1 MENLV
6 YEPKKVMINGKEH
19 TVKRLGL
26 QNVFQFIRILKSA
39 GIVHQFSSMIR
50 DMDVKSNSDFVPLT
64 AEQIKEFDENE
75 KKKYD
80 ERLAEWE
87 AGEVEREE
95 ERQERMIQTA
105 LNLFMSVEDAE
116 KDVYPLLATL
126 IDLPEAD
133 TKLIPPDVAV
143 EIIEA
148 IVKAPDIKSFF
159 NAIKKLLP
167 KDKKTPEAAKN

>member
-1 MENLV
+1 MENLIHQPV
-6 YEPKKVMINGKEH
+6 KVTINGKEH

-26 QNVFQFIRILKSA
+26 QNAFQFIRILKSA

-50 DMDVKSNSDFVPLT
+50 DMDVKSDSYFVPLT
-64 AEQIKEFDENE
+64 AEQIAEFDENE
-75 KKKYD
+75 KLLYD
-80 ERLAEWE
+80 ERLAKWK
-87 AGEVEREE
+87 AGEAAREE

-126 IDLPEAD
+126 IGLPEEE
-133 TKLIPPDVAV
+133 TKSIPLDVAV

-148 IVKAPDIKSFF
+148 IVKAPDLKSFF
-159 NAIKKLLP
+159 KAIKRLLP
-167 KDKKTPEAAKN
+167 KEKKTPEATLN

>member
-6 YEPKKVMINGKEH
+6 HEPVKVTINGKQH

-39 GIVHQFSSMIR
+39 GIVHQFSQMIR
-50 DMDVKSNSDFVPLT
+50 DMDVKSDSDFVPLT
-64 AEQIKEFDENE
+64 AEQIAEFDENE
-75 KKKYD
+75 KLKYD

-105 LNLFMSVEDAE
+105 LNLFMSVENAE
-116 KDVYPLLATL
+116 KDVYPLLSTL
-126 IDLPEAD
+126 IDLPEAE
-133 TKLIPPDVAV
+133 TKVIPPDVAV
-143 EIIEA
+143 EIIIA

-159 NAIKKLLP
+159 NAIKTLLP
-167 KDKKTPEAAKN
+167 KDKKTPPATTN